1 MNSKPI
7 TSIIKGDS
15 FSLEADLDTSIVDWK
30 LRCEIYD
37 GCSNSIKLATA
48 NSGGSDDEILIT
60 DAANGQF
67 IINVGKN
74 LTTCFAN
81 KSYIEIEGETADTPS
96 KIFTIQ
102 QGEIYFK
109 DEKITW
115 TDPDA

>member
-15 FSLEADLDTSIVDWK
+15 FSLSGDLDTSMVDWK

-37 GCSNSIKLATA
+37 GCNSIKLATE
-48 NSGGSDDEILIT
+48 NSGGSDDEIEIT
-60 DAANGQF
+60 DAATGKF
-67 IINVGKN
+67 IVNVGKN
-74 LTTCFAN
+74 LTTCFNN
-81 KSYIEIEGETADTPS
+81 KSFIEIEGETADTPT
-96 KIFTIQ
+96 KIFTIH